1 MTSLSV
7 HGLLQYV
14 VNLEIASN
22 NKSLRKR
29 VKGSLSRDHGG
40 GNQSSGMVPRI
51 AVVTHD
57 EEDLNDVGD
66 GELHNSLNEWTENED
81 GELSESKSRSKR
93 LNGDMATTTHG
104 ISNGVAFQNAD
115 QLVPLLDEERDDEF
129 QTEIAGTG
137 DTNLEEGSFTIGL
150 QVFFPFLIAG
160 FGTVSA
166 GILLDVVQVII
177 FSFARN
183 NIAPCNLKF

>member
-7 HGLLQYV
+7 NGLLQYA

-29 VKGSLSRDHGG
+29 AKCSLSQDG
-40 GNQSSGMVPRI
+40 GNQSSAMVPRI
-51 AVVTHD
+51 AVVPHD
-57 EEDLNDVGD
+57 EGDFVGH

-81 GELSESKSRSKR
+81 GELREGKNRSKH
-93 LNGDMATTTHG
+93 LNDDTATTTDG
-104 ISNGVAFQNAD
+104 ISNGVAFQSAD
-115 QLVPLLDEERDDEF
+115 QLVPLLDEERDDEL
-129 QTEIAGTG
+129 QPDIAGTK
-137 DTNLEEGSFTIGL
+137 DANLEEGSFTIGL

-166 GILLDVVQVII
+166 GILLDVVQVI
-177 FSFARN
+177 
-183 NIAPCNLKF
+183 